1 MAATET
7 PRPYVGQSILRLEDA
22 RLLRGRASYVDDV
35 RLPGMLHAAFL
46 RSPFAHASITRIDA
60 AAARD
65 HEGVA
70 LVLTA
75 EDVTEIP
82 AIATDLPREE
92 VVANN
97 RPVLPSETVRF
108 VGEPIACVIASS
120 RYVAEDALQLIDV
133 EYEPLP
139 VITDPHRALASD
151 APLLHEG
158 TERNSFAH
166 IEFENGD
173 VEGAFAAAD
182 RVVTKRFH
190 HGRFHP
196 APLEGRAIAADWDA
210 GTQELTVWLST
221 QVPHLARTL
230 LCHSIGLTEKQL
242 RVIAPDVGGGFGLKL
257 HLWPEDY
264 LVGYA
269 AKHLG
274 RPVKWIEDRS
284 ESLAASLHAKEM
296 TIELEL
302 ALKADGTFLAMT
314 GRYVGDSGAYASYP
328 WTPLVDTLCA
338 AVMLPNLYDVGAV
351 RYEIDAAYTNKCPSG
366 AYRGVGWTSGQTA
379 REALIDDAARE
390 LGMDPMELRLK
401 NTIPD
406 EPYESATGCRY
417 DGGSYA
423 EAQRKAME
431 LIDYPGFRERQ
442 ARAREEN
449 RYVGVGFSP
458 FLEPGGWSGELAKR
472 MGFPFDYLDAAR
484 VTIEPDGSVVV
495 TLGLHSHGQAHQT
508 TMAQVVADKLGV
520 PIDTVKIVQG
530 DTAQAA
536 YGTGTFGSRGAVIGY
551 GSISRAAEEVAEK
564 VRRIAGTALEVS
576 PQDIELRDGNA
587 VVRGA
592 PDKSTPMMMVG
603 YTAYFGA
610 FVGGKRPPGIDPVL
624 TSTRSYQPPETYANG
639 CGAAIVEVDAETGVV
654 TLERVVFIDDCGT
667 MLNPMVVDGQIIGA
681 AAQGIGGALYEELPY
696 DEDGN
701 FLAGTLLDYL
711 YPSTMEIPS
720 IEVGHLE
727 TPSPVTEGGVKGCG
741 EGGTIAATAAVVNAV
756 ADALSPLGVRIDR
769 TPLDPNRVRALIR
782 QAARS

>member
-1 MAATET
+1 M
-7 PRPYVGQSILRLEDA
+7 
-22 RLLRGRASYVDDV
+22 
-35 RLPGMLHAAFL
+35 
-46 RSPFAHASITRIDA
+46 
-60 AAARD
+60 
-65 HEGVA
+65 
-70 LVLTA
+70 
-75 EDVTEIP
+75 
-82 AIATDLPREE
+82 
-92 VVANN
+92 
-97 RPVLPSETVRF
+97 
-108 VGEPIACVIASS
+108 GEPIACVIASS

-230 LCHSIGLTEKQL
+230 LCHSIGLTEKQPT
-242 RVIAPDVGGGFGLKL
+242 RDRTRRGRRFGLKL

-390 LGMDPMELRLK
+390 LGMDRWSSVLK

-442 ARAREEN
+442 ARSTRG
-449 RYVGVGFSP
+449 R
-458 FLEPGGWSGELAKR
+458 
-472 MGFPFDYLDAAR
+472 
-484 VTIEPDGSVVV
+484 
-495 TLGLHSHGQAHQT
+495 
-508 TMAQVVADKLGV
+508 
-520 PIDTVKIVQG
+520 
-530 DTAQAA
+530 TATSASA
-536 YGTGTFGSRGAVIGY
+536 SAP
-551 GSISRAAEEVAEK
+551 SSSRA
-564 VRRIAGTALEVS
+564 
-576 PQDIELRDGNA
+576 
-587 VVRGA
+587 
-592 PDKSTPMMMVG
+592 VG
-603 YTAYFGA
+603 
-610 FVGGKRPPGIDPVL
+610 
-624 TSTRSYQPPETYANG
+624 
-639 CGAAIVEVDAETGVV
+639 
-654 TLERVVFIDDCGT
+654 
-667 MLNPMVVDGQIIGA
+667 
-681 AAQGIGGALYEELPY
+681 QGSWPSAW
-696 DEDGN
+696 
-701 FLAGTLLDYL
+701 AS
-711 YPSTMEIPS
+711 PSTTWMLRASPSSPMALSWSRSGCTRTARPIRPRWRRSSPTSWASRSIPS
-720 IEVGHLE
+720 R
-727 TPSPVTEGGVKGCG
+727 SSR
-741 EGGTIAATAAVVNAV
+741 ATRRR
-756 ADALSPLGVRIDR
+756 PR
-769 TPLDPNRVRALIR
+769 TAP
-782 QAARS
+782 ARSAAEVR